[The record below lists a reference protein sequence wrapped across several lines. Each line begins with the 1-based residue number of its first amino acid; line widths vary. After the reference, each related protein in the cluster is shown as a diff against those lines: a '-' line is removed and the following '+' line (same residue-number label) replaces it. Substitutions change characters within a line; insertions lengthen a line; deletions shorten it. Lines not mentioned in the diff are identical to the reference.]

1 MQMFTRR
8 RAVYLR
14 KSRRYSMNNQLKDYN
29 PSGVGEINGNFLG
42 LPCDYESANLIVF
55 GVPWEVTVS
64 YGAGTANGP
73 QRILDASTQLDLF
86 DFDRPD
92 GWKQGIFM
100 EEIPQDILEKNTY
113 YRALAAK
120 IIGRLA
126 QGKQLSDTPDLTSV
140 LTEINQAG
148 QQVNQW
154 LFENCQAAINN
165 GKRVAVIGGDH
176 SSPLGYFQALAAK
189 YPNYGILHIDA
200 HADLRDAYEG
210 FEFSHASI
218 MFNAMKIPQISKLVQ
233 VGLRDISHDEVQMI
247 DQSDSRII
255 AYYDPAIKQKL
266 YSGTTW
272 IDLCREIISHLPEY
286 VYISFDVDGL
296 DPKLCP
302 STGTPVPG
310 GLELEQTFCLFR
322 ELVNSGRKI
331 IGFDICEVGDA
342 EWDGNVGARVVY
354 KLANLMDLS
363 NRIQE
368 SGVRIQN

>member
-1 MQMFTRR
+1 M
-8 RAVYLR
+8 
-14 KSRRYSMNNQLKDYN
+14 SNQIQDYN
-29 PSGVGEINGNFLG
+29 PSGIGEINGNLLG
-42 LPCDYESANLIVF
+42 LPFDYESANLIVF
-55 GVPWEVTVS
+55 AVPWEVTVS

-73 QRILDASTQLDLF
+73 QQILDASTQLDLF
-86 DFDRPD
+86 DLDHPD

-100 EEIPQDILEKNTY
+100 AEISPDILEKNKY
-113 YRALAAK
+113 YRQQAAK
-120 IIGRLA
+120 IIARL
-126 QGKQLSDTPDLTSV
+126 QEGKLLTDTPDLTSV

-148 QQVNQW
+148 EQVNQW
-154 LFENCQAAINN
+154 LFAQSQAAINQ

-176 SSPLGYFQALAAK
+176 SSPLGCFQALAAN

-218 MFNAMKIPQISKLVQ
+218 MFNAIKIPQISKLVQ
-233 VGLRDISHDEVQMI
+233 VGLRDICHDEVQII
-247 DQSDSRII
+247 DQSHGRIV
-255 AYYDPAIKQKL
+255 AYYDTVIKQKI

-342 EWDGNVGARVVY
+342 EWDGNVGARIVY
-354 KLANLMDLS
+354 KLSNLMDLS
-363 NRIQE
+363 Q
-368 SGVRIQN
+368 

>member
-1 MQMFTRR
+1 M
-8 RAVYLR
+8 
-14 KSRRYSMNNQLKDYN
+14 SHQLQEYN
-29 PSGVGEINGNFLG
+29 PSGIGQINGNLFA
-42 LPCDYESANLIVF
+42 LPFDYESANLIIF

-64 YGAGTANGP
+64 YGAGTAQGP
-73 QRILDASTQLDLF
+73 QRVLDASPQLDLF
-86 DFDRPD
+86 DFDHPD

-100 EEIPQDILEKNTY
+100 MEIPQDILEKNEY
-113 YRALAAK
+113 YRTLAAK
-120 IIGRLA
+120 IIERLE
-126 QGKQLSDTPDLTSV
+126 QGKPLTDTPDLTSV
-140 LTEINQAG
+140 LTEINQAC

-154 LFENCQAAINN
+154 LFENSRQAIEN

-176 SSPLGYFQALAAK
+176 SSPLGYFQALAAS

-200 HADLRDAYEG
+200 HADLRDTYEG

-218 MFNAMKIPQISKLVQ
+218 MFNAMKLPQISKLVQ
-233 VGLRDISHDEVQMI
+233 VGLRDICHDEVQMI
-247 DQSDSRII
+247 DQSHGRIV

-310 GLELEQTFCLFR
+310 GLELEQAFCLFR

-331 IGFDICEVGDA
+331 IGFDLSEVGDA
-342 EWDGNVGARVVY
+342 EWDGNVGARIVF

-363 NRIQE
+363 RIGNRAGQTHLVNK
-368 SGVRIQN
+368 SL

>member
-1 MQMFTRR
+1 MSTQQ
-8 RAVYLR
+8 
-14 KSRRYSMNNQLKDYN
+14 SDYN
-29 PSGVGEINGNFLG
+29 PSGVGEINGNLFG
-42 LPCDYESANLIVF
+42 LPCDYESANLIVIP
-55 GVPWEVTVS
+55 VPWEATVS

-73 QRILDASTQLDLF
+73 QRILDASIQLDLF
-86 DFDRPD
+86 DFDHPD

-100 EEIPQDILEKNTY
+100 QEISQDILEKNEY
-113 YRALAAK
+113 YRTLAAK
-120 IIGRLA
+120 IIERLA
-126 QGKQLSDTPDLTSV
+126 QGKSLTDAPDLTPV

-148 QQVNQW
+148 QQINEW
-154 LFENCQAAINN
+154 LFAQCQEAINQ

-176 SSPLGYFQALAAK
+176 SVPLGYLQALATK

-218 MFNAMKIPQISKLVQ
+218 MFNGLKIPQISKLVQ
-233 VGLRDISHDEVQMI
+233 VGVRDISHDEVTMI
-247 DQSDSRII
+247 DQSGDRASRSAGGDRII
-255 AYYDPAIKQKL
+255 AYYDPMIKQKL
-266 YSGTTW
+266 YAGSTW

-302 STGTPVPG
+302 NTGTPVPG

-322 ELVNSGRKI
+322 ELIKSDAYGGKPRKI
-331 IGFDICEVGDA
+331 IGFDVCEVGDA
-342 EWDGNVGARVVY
+342 EWDGNVGARIVY

-363 NRIQE
+363 LSPLNRI
-368 SGVRIQN
+368 

>member
-1 MQMFTRR
+1 
-8 RAVYLR
+8 
-14 KSRRYSMNNQLKDYN
+14 MNNPLLDYN
-29 PSGVGEINGNFLG
+29 PSGVGEINGNLLG
-42 LPCDYESANLIVF
+42 LPFDYASANLIVF
-55 GVPWEVTVS
+55 AVPWEVTVS

-73 QRILDASTQLDLF
+73 QQILDASTQLDLF
-86 DFDRPD
+86 DFDNPD

-100 EEIPQDILEKNTY
+100 MEIPQDILEKNEY
-113 YRALAAK
+113 YRGLAAK
-120 IIGRLA
+120 IIERLA
-126 QGKQLSDTPDLTSV
+126 LGKALTDTPDLTPV
-140 LTEINQAG
+140 LTEINQAS

-154 LFENCQAAINN
+154 LFENCQKAIND

-189 YPNYGILHIDA
+189 YPDYGILHLDA

-218 MFNAMKIPQISKLVQ
+218 MFNAMKIPQITKLVQ
-233 VGLRDISHDEVQMI
+233 VGLRDICHDEVQII
-247 DQSDSRII
+247 DESCDRII

-272 IDLCREIISHLPEY
+272 IDLCQEIVSHLPEC
-286 VYISFDVDGL
+286 VHISFDVDGL

-310 GLELEQTFCLFR
+310 GLELEQAFCLFR
-322 ELVNSGRKI
+322 ELVKSGRKI

-342 EWDGNVGARVVY
+342 EWDGNVGARIVY
-354 KLANLMDLS
+354 KLANFMDLS
-363 NRIQE
+363 WR
-368 SGVRIQN
+368 